1 MKTIAVTQQ
10 KGGVGKT
17 ATAVHLAAGL
27 ARSGHAT
34 LIIDLD
40 PQAPVAPHLG
50 VSSPADLPPLAAAV
64 ADRRLDAVTLPT
76 PTPGLF
82 VAPGDAGLD
91 PAAFARLPMRETLL
105 RRALDAL
112 GGAFDFVVL
121 DTPPSLDLVTLNA
134 VMAADLA
141 VLPCDADAESVKSLG
156 RTMRVIE
163 TYLQFRPEIDPVGFA
178 RVLVTLTDPRRRV
191 LNAWAAAQ
199 LAPLAGVTLDAAVH
213 KSEAFPKARANGET
227 VFAYAARNPAGTARS
242 VRELDAVVAEVV
254 GLTTGE
260 VTHER

>member
-1 MKTIAVTQQ
+1 MKTIVVTQQ

-27 ARSGHAT
+27 ARAGHRA
-34 LIIDLD
+34 LVIDLD

-50 VSSPADLPPLAAAV
+50 VEPTADLIPLAAAIAEGRLAEATLSTGH
-64 ADRRLDAVTLPT
+64 AD
-76 PTPGLF
+76 LF

-105 RRALDAL
+105 KRALDAL
-112 GGAFDFVVL
+112 PGAFDFVVL

-156 RTMRVIE
+156 RTLKVIR
-163 TYLQFRPEIDPVGFA
+163 TYLQFRPTVDPARFA
-178 RVLVTLTDPRRRV
+178 RVLVTLADPRRRV
-191 LNAWAAAQ
+191 LNGWAAAQ
-199 LAPLAGVTLDAAVH
+199 LAPLGDVTFATAVH

-227 VFAYAARNPAGTARS
+227 VFEYAARHPGGTAARS
-242 VRELDAVVAEVV
+242 VRELEQFV
-254 GLTTGE
+254 GE
-260 VTHER
+260 VLHER